1 MSYLKIKKSN
11 PKKERRP
18 YKTLRPKRRVSTK
31 ESAQHEKTRQYSST
45 KHSDQKDA
53 SVQKSQHS
61 TKRRF
66 STAVV
71 SKDGVSTARTDVQ
84 YEKNSTVVSKDASH
98 EKSLRLKCKHHMH
111 PVKAPRP
118 K

>member
-1 MSYLKIKKSN
+1 MSYLKIKKTN
-11 PKKERRP
+11 LKKEKILRISRTKRLVSTARKDASVQQ

-31 ESAQHEKTRQYSST
+31 ESAQHEKTLQYSS
-45 KHSDQKDA
+45 SI
-53 SVQKSQHS
+53 
-61 TKRRF
+61 KRR
-66 STAVV
+66 
-71 SKDGVSTARTDVQ
+71 VSTARTDVQ

-98 EKSLRLKCKHHMH
+98 EKSLRLKCKDHMH

>member
-1 MSYLKIKKSN
+1 MSRKIQKSN
-11 PKKERRP
+11 LKKE
-18 YKTLRPKRRVSTK
+18 KTSSTK

-71 SKDGVSTARTDVQ
+71 SKDASVRHEQTYSTRKTVQ
-84 YEKNSTVVSKDASH
+84 
-98 EKSLRLKCKHHMH
+98 
-111 PVKAPRP
+111 
-118 K
+118 

>member
-1 MSYLKIKKSN
+1 MSYLKIQKSN
-11 PKKERRP
+11 LKKE
-18 YKTLRPKRRVSTK
+18 KTSSPK

-98 EKSLRLKCKHHMH
+98 EKSLRLKCKDHMH